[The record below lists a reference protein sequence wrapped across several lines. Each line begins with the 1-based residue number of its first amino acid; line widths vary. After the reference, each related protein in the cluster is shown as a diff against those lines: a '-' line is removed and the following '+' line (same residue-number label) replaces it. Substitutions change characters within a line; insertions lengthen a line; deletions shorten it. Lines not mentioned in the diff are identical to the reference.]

1 MTTVGQTHQG
11 HGRDAHTPRLPVYE
25 VRELQFSYERG
36 AFASQSVIQ
45 NMSFSVESG
54 EMLGIVGP
62 NGSGKT
68 SLLKLLANIAS
79 GQQGSI
85 ALFGRP
91 LSEMQQET
99 VAKSVAF
106 VPQDTHQAFPFR
118 ACSVHRPA
126 KLSNWSVRG
135 QLADS
140 A

>member
-11 HGRDAHTPRLPVYE
+11 HGRDARTSRLPAYE
-25 VRELQFSYERG
+25 VRELQFSYELG
-36 AFASQSVIQ
+36 TSASQSVIQ

-85 ALFGRP
+85 AIFGRP

-99 VAKSVAF
+99 VAKHLVKDKF
-106 VPQDTHQAFPFR
+106 
-118 ACSVHRPA
+118 HRP
-126 KLSNWSVRG
+126 LRG
-135 QLADS
+135 IHAGRIRGNPDRRRKPGKR
-140 A
+140 